1 MTRRAWK
8 TGVRMNVDNASSGH
22 TGHGHGS
29 GAPRG
34 LNWDLADLLNPPAG
48 RRKMS
53 VDFSSPALYDPPFAI
68 DAPNASFDP
77 PDSDSPPYD
86 LFPPAASFNPRYR
99 TNASSSSSL
108 APSYND
114 SLYSHPSFND
124 SPSSFTAS
132 APYDVINSLPSS
144 YGSGKVSPLT
154 PSDPVAG
161 LHSFPSHPKEFL
173 PQSYSDSPDR
183 RLSSAGYPNDMI
195 DDFAMSNI
203 GPNSPFSPSLQHFS
217 PRFPPE
223 NRFSHPPGPPPSHVS
238 GIPPHVTSSYRDGP
252 VSPYADYMGSSPHQD
267 LSLRMPTVDE
277 TLARMKLHGQSIMG
291 TSNDLHAFIRPYLD
305 QYVRTPNRL
314 AFGERT
320 VIVMSS
326 KVAQKSYG
334 TEKRFLCPPPTAIMI
349 GNSWW
354 ADVVRRGEDPKLC
367 PPRVIISI
375 SGEPSPQEGSI
386 EWTGSSGKSFD
397 VSDPPSGTTYIGRCV
412 GKQLF
417 ISDVDEKKKK
427 VEALVKITAPSSDD
441 EPERVIGIFPSRP
454 IKVISKPSK
463 KRQSAK
469 NLEHPFVM
477 YIVDVNKPAGGID
490 APPPPPPQPD
500 YPSPPPNAISF
511 SNNGSQI
518 PVYYNQTV
526 VLQCLTSGVVSP
538 VLIIR
543 KVDHQTTVVGGG
555 LQEGAKGVAD
565 HYCSPGEVCGDPVSQ
580 LHKIAFEVY
589 DSTKGTPEVGT
600 PGLTGA
606 FLSCM
611 GEKVNTYRPI
621 DGRQWK
627 HSSPNVETS
636 SPTLPGSPIAS
647 NASSTGSDYFGPNPS
662 GSAPASPSTANS
674 EFVSNDGGRVKK
686 PPKRSSSSAGG
697 ITKPVPKNRRRP
709 SSAGSV
715 SSRRGST
722 SDGGAV
728 SGALWEVD
736 IGETSVWTIVGTD
749 QIRYNFY
756 VPPVL
761 FDNQHAPQ
769 TGSFPIPSKPV
780 TPFPGV
786 VKYLPPDRAAE
797 VPKSNCASSR
807 AVLSKPNPH
816 ASKML
821 TVYGENFSKTDPVSV
836 FFGSE
841 PSPFSEVR
849 CTEVLGCLP
858 PETQSP
864 KRRPIILIR
873 SDGVVFPSNTMYP
886 YYQPNSWVGRI
897 ASTCRVLAILVS
909 LPIII
914 LGLLDIASYGI
925 ARTLGIIDDVEAS
938 TSDTTTNASIPSI
951 HVAPST
957 SSLSCTDSE
966 PESSRASRNKRLSN
980 DVYQTLSQ
988 EESLSMLGASQPR
1001 AFFASDEG
1009 SDFKLSGVGVFS
1021 PATSRPS
1028 SPVLNRKFVVEGG
1041 KTVGQEQDIGL
1052 RQRIGRDADITE

>member
-1 MTRRAWK
+1 
-8 TGVRMNVDNASSGH
+8 
-22 TGHGHGS
+22 
-29 GAPRG
+29 
-34 LNWDLADLLNPPAG
+34 
-48 RRKMS
+48 MS
-53 VDFSSPALYDPPFAI
+53 LDFSPSYPLDQYPMQDDGPPNYDVFPGPSSAPF
-68 DAPNASFDP
+68 S
-77 PDSDSPPYD
+77 SH
-86 LFPPAASFNPRYR
+86 RYR

-108 APSYND
+108 GPGYPINPD
-114 SLYSHPSFND
+114 GLYSHPTFGDSVPSFGPN
-124 SPSSFTAS
+124 SN
-132 APYDVINSLPSS
+132 PYDMINSLPSS

-154 PSDPVAG
+154 PSDPVGG
-161 LHSFPSHPKEFL
+161 LHHSAPFPNNKDFNS
-173 PQSYSDSPDR
+173 QSYSDIPDR
-183 RLSSAGYPNDMI
+183 RLPNINNPYHSDLIEDYGINNMNGNLPFTSAPVQHFQDRRFSPDNRFNHSSAPLSSI
-195 DDFAMSNI
+195 
-203 GPNSPFSPSLQHFS
+203 
-217 PRFPPE
+217 PP
-223 NRFSHPPGPPPSHVS
+223 HVS
-238 GIPPHVTSSYRDGP
+238 SPHGGIPPHAIHGFRENGLPAYDEIP
-252 VSPYADYMGSSPHQD
+252 PYLASNQHQEMP
-267 LSLRMPTVDE
+267 LRMPTVDE
-277 TLARMKLHGQSIMG
+277 TLARMKLQGHSIMG
-291 TSNDLHAFIRPYLD
+291 ASNDLQTFIRPYLD

-354 ADVVRRGEDPKLC
+354 TDVVRRGEDPKLC
-367 PPRVIISI
+367 PPRVVVSI
-375 SGEPSPQEGSI
+375 SGEPAPQEGSI
-386 EWTGSSGKSFD
+386 EWSGSSGKSFD
-397 VSDPPSGTTYIGRCV
+397 VSDPPTGTTYIGRCV
-412 GKQLF
+412 GKQLY

-427 VEALVKITAPSSDD
+427 VEALVKITAPASDD
-441 EPERVIGIFPSRP
+441 EPERVIGVFPSRP

-469 NLEHPFVM
+469 NLELCINHGSTISLFHRLRSQTVSTKYLCVSGSGSSFKGSDGAPLMGLDQRSRSTTPSFIARTASWDPFVM
-477 YIVDVNKPAGGID
+477 YIVDVNKPSGGID

-500 YPSPPPNAISF
+500 YPSPPPNAIPF

-518 PVYYNQTV
+518 PIYYNQTV

-543 KVDHQTTVVGGG
+543 KVDHQTTAVGGG

-580 LHKIAFEVY
+580 LHKIAFEVF
-589 DSTKGTPEVGT
+589 DSNKGMPEPGT
-600 PGLTGA
+600 PGVSGS

-621 DGRQWK
+621 EGRQWNNPQGNG
-627 HSSPNVETS
+627 SNSPA
-636 SPTLPGSPIAS
+636 LPGSPIAS
-647 NASSTGSDYFGPNPS
+647 NASSAGSEYFGNGAA
-662 GSAPASPSTANS
+662 GSAPASPSSAAAPD
-674 EFVSNDGGRVKK
+674 FPSNDGGRVKK
-686 PPKRSSSSAGG
+686 KRSTSSAGG
-697 ITKPVPKNRRRP
+697 MAKNVSKARRRP

-715 SSRRGST
+715 SSSRRGSS
-722 SDGGAV
+722 SDSGAS
-728 SGALWEVD
+728 SGALWQVD

-797 VPKSNCASSR
+797 APKSNGLSSR

-821 TVYGENFSKTDPVSV
+821 TVYGENFSKNDPVSV

-841 PSPFSEVR
+841 PSPFVEVR

-858 PETQSP
+858 PESQST

-886 YYQPNSWVGRI
+886 
-897 ASTCRVLAILVS
+897 
-909 LPIII
+909 
-914 LGLLDIASYGI
+914 
-925 ARTLGIIDDVEAS
+925 
-938 TSDTTTNASIPSI
+938 
-951 HVAPST
+951 
-957 SSLSCTDSE
+957 
-966 PESSRASRNKRLSN
+966 
-980 DVYQTLSQ
+980 
-988 EESLSMLGASQPR
+988 
-1001 AFFASDEG
+1001 
-1009 SDFKLSGVGVFS
+1009 
-1021 PATSRPS
+1021 
-1028 SPVLNRKFVVEGG
+1028 
-1041 KTVGQEQDIGL
+1041 
-1052 RQRIGRDADITE
+1052 